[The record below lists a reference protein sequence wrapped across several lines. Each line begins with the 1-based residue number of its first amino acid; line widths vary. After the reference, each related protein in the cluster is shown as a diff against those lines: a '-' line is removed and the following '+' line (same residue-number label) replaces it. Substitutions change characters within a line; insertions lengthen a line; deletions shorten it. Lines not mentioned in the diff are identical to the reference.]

1 MNLEQFLSQV
11 LQLTANFDPRT
22 AAFLFLLCA
31 IGEIGMG
38 IPYVLES
45 VWLLAG
51 YQLGRYLLGMEG
63 LSPVQLVGLWLA
75 ALAGRQ
81 TGSLALYS
89 IARLS
94 SSPLARLYQKCT
106 SSRFWPKTKINT
118 KAFSRINFTSPFSI
132 AYGRLIGLRFPLIFM
147 LAYKKK
153 LAAAMLGV
161 LLSSVIWDAIYITL
175 GATVGRTTA
184 LKPVQML
191 LVSIAGLTLL
201 YLIVFIVRRLLR
213 RSKPTSQ

>member
-1 MNLEQFLSQV
+1 LEHFLSQV
-11 LQLTANFDPRT
+11 LQLTANFNPRT

-45 VWLLAG
+45 IWLLAG
-51 YQLGRYLLGMEG
+51 YQLGNGV
-63 LSPVQLVGLWLA
+63 LSPLQLLGLWLA
-75 ALAGRQ
+75 VLAGRQ

-89 IARLS
+89 IARLG
-94 SSPLARLYQKCT
+94 SSPLARLYNKFT
-106 SSRFWPKTKINT
+106 SSRFWPKTKVNT

-161 LLSSVIWDAIYITL
+161 LLSSVVWDAVYITL
-175 GATVGRTTA
+175 GATVGRTTT
-184 LKPVQML
+184 LKPIQML
-191 LVSIAGLTLL
+191 LVSIAGLTLI
-201 YLIVFIVRRLLR
+201 YLVVFIVRRLLK
-213 RSKPTSQ
+213 RSKPES